1 VLDILALLEMT
12 NEALITRHSLVEGE
26 NRSPSARK
34 SFTPESL
41 IMSSTLI
48 TNALIVPMTERRSF
62 NGYVQ
67 IENSTIAAVD
77 SGALP
82 EVLPDQQVIDAAG
95 GVLMPGLVNA
105 HTHLYQVL
113 LRAVWEDLELMPWLR
128 RIYGCARVL
137 RPEHF
142 YAGSLLGCVEALRGG
157 VTTVCEHNFLNPN
170 LDCAF
175 ETIRAIEN
183 SGVRGVF
190 ARTIMDRGEIVPDC
204 TKEKPEQ
211 AFRQIENLLSQHQ
224 NRHRLKFM
232 TGPNTPPINTT
243 PELLRELRQFADNHS
258 LGISAHVAESKSV
271 VQAVQ
276 NQHGK
281 NGVVEFLAQFDIP
294 AANSIFAHSVHVS
307 EKEIGILRET
317 GTSVSHNP
325 VSNMMLG
332 DGIAPIVEMLRQGV
346 NVGLGTDGAASNH
359 SQDLFETMKA
369 ASLLQKVHHQDA
381 GVIDPFSV
389 LRMATAAGAKALGLE
404 SVCGTVEVGK
414 RADLILIDID
424 TVHNQPV
431 NDIFSQM
438 VHCAKASDVQTVMVD
453 GEILMRDRQLQRI
466 DDRQILTDAKLAH
479 RDLME
484 RVSQLS
490 F

>member
-1 VLDILALLEMT
+1 
-12 NEALITRHSLVEGE
+12 
-26 NRSPSARK
+26 
-34 SFTPESL
+34 
-41 IMSSTLI
+41 
-48 TNALIVPMTERRSF
+48 
-62 NGYVQ
+62 
-67 IENSTIAAVD
+67 
-77 SGALP
+77 
-82 EVLPDQQVIDAAG
+82 
-95 GVLMPGLVNA
+95 
-105 HTHLYQVL
+105 
-113 LRAVWEDLELMPWLR
+113 
-128 RIYGCARVL
+128 
-137 RPEHF
+137 
-142 YAGSLLGCVEALRGG
+142 
-157 VTTVCEHNFLNPN
+157 
-170 LDCAF
+170 
-175 ETIRAIEN
+175 
-183 SGVRGVF
+183 
-190 ARTIMDRGEIVPDC
+190 
-204 TKEKPEQ
+204 
-211 AFRQIENLLSQHQ
+211 
-224 NRHRLKFM
+224 M

-307 EKEIGILRET
+307 GKEIGILRET

-404 SVCGTVEVGK
+404 SVC
-414 RADLILIDID
+414 
-424 TVHNQPV
+424 
-431 NDIFSQM
+431 
-438 VHCAKASDVQTVMVD
+438 
-453 GEILMRDRQLQRI
+453 
-466 DDRQILTDAKLAH
+466 
-479 RDLME
+479 
-484 RVSQLS
+484 
-490 F
+490 